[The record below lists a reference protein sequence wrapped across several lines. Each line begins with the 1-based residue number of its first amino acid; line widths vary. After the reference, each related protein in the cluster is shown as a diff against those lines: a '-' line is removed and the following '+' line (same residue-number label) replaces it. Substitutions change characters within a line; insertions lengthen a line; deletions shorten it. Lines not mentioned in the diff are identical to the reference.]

1 MNFTNQVVI
10 VTGSATGIGAACVR
24 SLAAQGARV
33 VVNYSRSA
41 AAAEVTAEACRAAGG
56 EALLVQADVAQDA
69 DCRRMAQTALD
80 AWGRIDGLVNNAGTT
95 RFVGLRDLEGL
106 SAEDFQAI
114 YAVNLIGSFQMARA
128 CAAALRASR
137 GAIVNVSSI
146 STHDGTGSSLAYACS
161 KGAINT
167 LTLGLA
173 KALGPEVRVNAV
185 LPGLIDA
192 SWLRNGLGEA
202 HFEQVAAGYKAQSA
216 LQDTLTPEDAAQS
229 IVALLALPK
238 LTGQLLTVDAGR
250 RVGAAP
256 PFTLP
261 RQSSS
266 P

>member
-1 MNFTNQVVI
+1 MDFSGKVVI

-24 SLAAQGARV
+24 RLAAQGARV
-33 VVNYSRSA
+33 VVNFSRSA
-41 AAAEVTAEACRAAGG
+41 AAAEATAEACRDAGG
-56 EALLVQADVAQDA
+56 EALLVQADVSRDA
-69 DCRRMAQTALD
+69 DCRSMAQAALD
-80 AWGRIDGLVNNAGTT
+80 TWGRIDGLVNNAGTT

-167 LTLGLA
+167 LTMGLA

-202 HFEQVAAGYKAQSA
+202 LFEQVAAGYKAQSA
-216 LQDTLTPEDAAQS
+216 LHDTLTPDDAAHS
-229 IVALLALPK
+229 IIALLAMPK

-256 PFTLP
+256 PGKMPLQP
-261 RQSSS
+261 Q

>member
-1 MNFTNQVVI
+1 MDFENKVMI

-24 SLAAQGARV
+24 LLAGQGACV

-41 AAAEVTAEACRAAGG
+41 AAAESTAQACLDAGG
-56 EALLVQADVAQDA
+56 QALVVKADVSQDA
-69 DCRRMAQTALD
+69 DCRRLSQAALD
-80 AWGRIDGLVNNAGTT
+80 AWGRIDGLINNAGTT
-95 RFVGLRDLEGL
+95 RFVGLRDLDGL

-114 YAVNLIGSFQMARA
+114 YAVNLVGSFQMARA
-128 CAAALRASR
+128 CAAALRATR

-161 KGAINT
+161 KGAVNT

-173 KALGPEVRVNAV
+173 KSLGPEVRVNAV

-202 HFEQVAAGYKAQSA
+202 LFEQVAADYKAQSA
-216 LQDTLTPEDAAQS
+216 LHDTLTPEDAAHS
-229 IVALLALPK
+229 IVALLAMPK
-238 LTGQLLTVDAGR
+238 LTGQLITVDAGR
-250 RVGAAP
+250 RLGAAP
-256 PFTLP
+256 PFALATQP
-261 RQSSS
+261 K

>member
-1 MNFTNQVVI
+1 MDFKQKVVI
-10 VTGSATGIGAACVR
+10 VTGSATGIGSACVR
-24 SLAAQGARV
+24 LLAARGARV

-41 AAAEVTAEACRAAGG
+41 EAAEATAQACRDAGG
-56 EALLVQADVAQDA
+56 EALLVRADVSQDA
-69 DCRRMAQTALD
+69 DCRRMAQAALD
-80 AWGRIDGLVNNAGTT
+80 AWGQIDGLVNNAGTT

-173 KALGPEVRVNAV
+173 KSLGPEVRVNAV

-202 HFEQVAAGYKAQSA
+202 LFEQVAAGYKAQSA
-216 LQDTLTPEDAAQS
+216 LHDTLTPEDAAHS
-229 IVALLALPK
+229 IIALLAMPK

-256 PFTLP
+256 PFAIP
-261 RQSSS
+261 K

>member
-1 MNFTNQVVI
+1 MNFKDKVVI
-10 VTGSATGIGAACVR
+10 VTGSATGIGAACVQL
-24 SLAAQGARV
+24 LAAQGARV
-33 VVNYSRSA
+33 VVNYSRNA
-41 AAAEVTAEACRAAGG
+41 AAAEATAQACRDAGG
-56 EALLVQADVAQDA
+56 EALPVKADVAQDT
-69 DCRRMAQTALD
+69 DCRRMAQAALD

-106 SAEDFQAI
+106 SAKDFQDI

-128 CAAALRASR
+128 CATALRASH

-192 SWLRNGLGEA
+192 SWLRDGLGEA
-202 HFEQVAAGYKAQSA
+202 LFEQVAAGYKAQSA
-216 LQDTLTPEDAAQS
+216 LHATLTPEDAAHS

-256 PFTLP
+256 PFTMP
-261 RQSSS
+261 KPAQ

>member
-1 MNFTNQVVI
+1 MDFADQVVI

-24 SLAAQGARV
+24 QLAAQGARV
-33 VVNYSRSA
+33 VVNYSRNA
-41 AAAEVTAEACRAAGG
+41 EAAEATAQACRDAGG
-56 EALLVQADVAQDA
+56 EALVVKADVAQDA
-69 DCRRMAQTALD
+69 DCRRLAQAALD

-95 RFVGLRDLEGL
+95 RFVGLRDLDGL

-114 YAVNLIGSFQMARA
+114 YAVNVVGAYQMARA
-128 CAAALRASR
+128 CAPALRTAR

-161 KGAINT
+161 KGALNT

-202 HFEQVAAGYKAQSA
+202 LFEQVAAGYKAQSA
-216 LQDTLTPEDAAQS
+216 LHDTLTPDDAAQG

-238 LTGQLLTVDAGR
+238 LTGQLLTLDAGR

-256 PFTLP
+256 PFALP
-261 RQSSS
+261 R
-266 P
+266 PTT

>member
-1 MNFTNQVVI
+1 MNFKDKVVI

-24 SLAAQGARV
+24 MLAARGTRV
-33 VVNYSRSA
+33 VVNYSRNA
-41 AAAEVTAEACRAAGG
+41 EAAEATVQACREAGG
-56 EALLVQADVAQDA
+56 EALVVQADVSQDA
-69 DCRRMAQTALD
+69 DCRRMAKAALD

-95 RFVGLRDLEGL
+95 KFVGLRDLEGL
-106 SAEDFQAI
+106 SSEDFQAI

-128 CAAALRASR
+128 CAAALRTSH

-202 HFEQVAAGYKAQSA
+202 LFEQVAAGYKAQSA
-216 LQDTLTPEDAAQS
+216 LHDTLSPEDAAHS
-229 IVALLALPK
+229 IVALLAMPK

-261 RQSSS
+261 KPVQ

>member
-1 MNFTNQVVI
+1 MDFSGKVVI

-24 SLAAQGARV
+24 RLAAQGARV
-33 VVNYSRSA
+33 VVNFSRSA
-41 AAAEVTAEACRAAGG
+41 AAAEATAEACRDAGG
-56 EALLVQADVAQDA
+56 EALLVQADVSRDA
-69 DCRRMAQTALD
+69 DCRSMAQAALD
-80 AWGRIDGLVNNAGTT
+80 TWGRIDGLVNNAGTT

-114 YAVNLIGSFQMARA
+114 YAVNRIGSFQMARA

-167 LTLGLA
+167 LTMGLA

-202 HFEQVAAGYKAQSA
+202 LFEQVAAGYKAQSA
-216 LQDTLTPEDAAQS
+216 LHDTLTPDDAAHS
-229 IVALLALPK
+229 IIALLAMPK

-256 PFTLP
+256 PGKMPLQP
-261 RQSSS
+261 Q

>member
-1 MNFTNQVVI
+1 MDFSGKVVI

-24 SLAAQGARV
+24 RLAAQGARV
-33 VVNYSRSA
+33 VVNFSRSA
-41 AAAEVTAEACRAAGG
+41 AAAEATAEACRDAGG
-56 EALLVQADVAQDA
+56 EALLVQADVSRDA
-69 DCRRMAQTALD
+69 DCRRMAQAALD
-80 AWGRIDGLVNNAGTT
+80 TWGRIDGLVNNAGTT

-167 LTLGLA
+167 LTMGLA
-173 KALGPEVRVNAV
+173 KALGPEVRVNAL

-202 HFEQVAAGYKAQSA
+202 LFEQVAAGYKAQSA
-216 LQDTLTPEDAAQS
+216 LHDTLTPDDAAHS
-229 IVALLALPK
+229 IIALLAMPK

-256 PFTLP
+256 PGKMPLQP
-261 RQSSS
+261 Q

>member
-1 MNFTNQVVI
+1 MHFTDQVVI

-24 SLAAQGARV
+24 QLAAQGARV
-33 VVNYSRSA
+33 VVNYSRNA
-41 AAAEVTAEACRAAGG
+41 EAAEATAQACREAGG
-56 EALLVQADVAQDA
+56 EALVVKADVAQDA
-69 DCRRMAQTALD
+69 DCRCLAQAAID

-95 RFVGLRDLEGL
+95 RFVGLRDLDGL

-114 YAVNLIGSFQMARA
+114 YAVNVVGAYQMARA
-128 CAAALRASR
+128 CAPALRAAR

-161 KGAINT
+161 KGALNT

-202 HFEQVAAGYKAQSA
+202 LFEQVAAGYKAQSA
-216 LQDTLTPEDAAQS
+216 LHDTLSPDDAAQS

-238 LTGQLLTVDAGR
+238 LTGQLLTLDAGR
-250 RVGAAP
+250 RVGVAP
-256 PFTLP
+256 PFALP
-261 RQSSS
+261 RATT
-266 P
+266 